1 MKNLKKIFFTTI
13 LIILTYPLNYSHGN
27 NENEAGLNSFEKY
40 ISNPSEYDNKKIVIE
55 GEINN
60 YKFTTSDSGKP
71 YTLFKIK
78 DPANNTLQVYF
89 QGEHLK
95 IKKGSVVKV
104 SGKFLKQK
112 RYAFYNFK
120 NVVKAQNVIIKT

>member
-1 MKNLKKIFFTTI
+1 MKNLKKIFFITI

-27 NENEAGLNSFEKY
+27 NEAGLNSFEKY